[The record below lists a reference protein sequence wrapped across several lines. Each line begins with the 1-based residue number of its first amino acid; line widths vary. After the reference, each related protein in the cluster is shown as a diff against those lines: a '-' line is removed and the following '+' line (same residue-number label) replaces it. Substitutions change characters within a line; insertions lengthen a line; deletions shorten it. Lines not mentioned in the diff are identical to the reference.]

1 MRVMHTYTEWNRML
15 HRKLTCWCVK
25 VSTCSLPQP
34 APQHCPLMVVF
45 HWTTP
50 WPVFEFDASHPQPK
64 RGNEKTRHKKTMEE
78 PMTVFFNLQQGT
90 IFHNMTFNI
99 CIEQYTWFRVVLC
112 CTSPA
117 FLERPALQSFRIRAS
132 SPAEIAVVVGSPSG
146 SKGKKSRDHNL
157 RTEAEMKI
165 AKLQLLFGK
174 NFLVSSYAWVIQSLN
189 SSEMGWE

>member
-1 MRVMHTYTEWNRML
+1 
-15 HRKLTCWCVK
+15 
-25 VSTCSLPQP
+25 
-34 APQHCPLMVVF
+34 MVVF

-50 WPVFEFDASHPQPK
+50 WPVFEFDASHPQSK

-90 IFHNMTFNI
+90 IFHNVTFNI
-99 CIEQYTWFRVVLC
+99 CIEQYTWFRAVLC

-174 NFLVSSYAWVIQSLN
+174 NFLVSSYA
-189 SSEMGWE
+189 

>member
-1 MRVMHTYTEWNRML
+1 MNGIGCYIGNWLADVSKSQLVLFLNL
-15 HRKLTCWCVK
+15 HHNIVRWWLYLTGQHRGQSLN
-25 VSTCSLPQP
+25 STLRILNQKEATKKHDP
-34 APQHCPLMVVF
+34 
-45 HWTTP
+45 
-50 WPVFEFDASHPQPK
+50 
-64 RGNEKTRHKKTMEE
+64 EKDMEE
-78 PMTVFFNLQQGT
+78 PMNVFVNLLQGAILNNVASD
-90 IFHNMTFNI
+90 IF
-99 CIEQYTWFRVVLC
+99 IEQYTWFRVVLS

-132 SPAEIAVVVGSPSG
+132 SPAEIAVVVGSPRG

-189 SSEMGWE
+189 SSEMGWQ